1 MVNWKVRPVVDS
13 RAVTTP
19 DRTSTPV
26 TRLQDGAWAR
36 VGALP
41 APAARQQPTRIATLI
56 RATRLTAIRF
66 MDLVP
71 VDDPNLVRVLKPGQA
86 VGADFQTGVAWVP
99 PGATRYRI
107 VSAGPAPSP
116 GTMGG
121 GLKPPVG
128 AAAPTTR
135 SPSGPAPCASPTTT
149 SAALLK
155 IDGIEGES
163 QDVCHKAEIELLSV
177 QIAGTGASPAGAAG
191 TGVTITKRIDKATPR
206 LSRRDSICPA
216 PRSRSSRHRAAS
228 RRSSAT
234 PSPT

>member
-1 MVNWKVRPVVDS
+1 MPRNGLHRRRERAGRTDVSNSERSGRCTEEIGSLRTPMVNWKVRPVVDS

-26 TRLQDGAWAR
+26 TRQQDGAWAR

-121 GLKPPVG
+121 GLKP
-128 AAAPTTR
+128 
-135 SPSGPAPCASPTTT
+135 
-149 SAALLK
+149 
-155 IDGIEGES
+155 
-163 QDVCHKAEIELLSV
+163 
-177 QIAGTGASPAGAAG
+177 
-191 TGVTITKRIDKATPR
+191 
-206 LSRRDSICPA
+206 
-216 PRSRSSRHRAAS
+216 
-228 RRSSAT
+228 
-234 PSPT
+234 